1 MIENQA
7 NTIKID
13 QKLGMGQKQ
22 NHMSQKGI
30 PIAAR
35 HDIEDML
42 NKNSE
47 K

>member
-7 NTIKID
+7 NPIKID
-13 QKLGMGQKQ
+13 PKLGTGQKQ
-22 NHMSQKGI
+22 HHMSQKGI

-42 NKNSE
+42 NKNSV